1 MRSCSEPA
9 FYTWSFK
16 SKPSICEEAVALA
29 TAPAYKVSVRNH
41 RKPDFSDTLGTI
53 LWILKARFV
62 GGVVICFD
70 KELCPIFPSLSTLFK
85 QHRSVFCFWYFHCQ
99 DRCVVFRTLNL
110 LLSLSVKQ

>member
-53 LWILKARFV
+53 LWMLKARFV
-62 GGVVICFD
+62 GGGGW
-70 KELCPIFPSLSTLFK
+70 LFVLTK
-85 QHRSVFCFWYFHCQ
+85 NCARFFLHYQRCSNNTGQYFVFGISIVRIDVLYFA
-99 DRCVVFRTLNL
+99 R
-110 LLSLSVKQ
+110 